1 MLIAIMADSYEK
13 VKESERVEGIRERAR
28 IVVEQEKRFPT
39 SHRYHRFLH
48 FVETTDSSRKEHEM
62 AWEGVTKRVS
72 QTLSLEV
79 GRLEGRLEGKIDKE
93 LAELKDELSSR
104 IELMDKELIGLKDE
118 VNRKLDT
125 LLDRN

>member
-79 GRLEGRLEGKIDKE
+79 GRLEGKIDKE